1 MTVPGHCTRLPE
13 APATAPSASAARPA
27 PLGTGPRPAAAKAGI
42 RPKAAAHRVPAQRV
56 PRPARPAAA
65 TRGDSASGG
74 GPADGAAPRARLAT
88 AAQAP
93 APQRTAPELKS
104 PSRGASHGQH
114 LTYASF
120 ASYVKERGPV
130 LLRTARS
137 LTSNVN
143 DAEDLLQTALTKT
156 YVAWERIED
165 HRALDGY
172 VRRALVNTRTSQWRK
187 RKVDEFVCEELPE
200 PENAPLEDPA
210 EQQVLRDAM
219 WGAIMKLPDRQRA
232 MVVLR
237 YYEDLSEVQT
247 AEVLGVSVGT
257 VKSAV
262 SRALGKLREDP
273 QLREDV

>member
-1 MTVPGHCTRLPE
+1 MTTPVCT
-13 APATAPSASAARPA
+13 SAS
-27 PLGTGPRPAAAKAGI
+27 
-42 RPKAAAHRVPAQRV
+42 
-56 PRPARPAAA
+56 
-65 TRGDSASGG
+65 
-74 GPADGAAPRARLAT
+74 T
-88 AAQAP
+88 AASFSPYHPNSHPP
-93 APQRTAPELKS
+93 AHNAHPTHTTHQSQSHPHTPYKS
-104 PSRGASHGQH
+104 FS
-114 LTYASF
+114 
-120 ASYVKERGPV
+120 SYVRARGPV

-137 LTSNVN
+137 LTANPS

-156 YVAWERIED
+156 YVAWDRIED

-187 RKVDEFVCEELPE
+187 RKVDEFACEELPE
-200 PENAPLEDPA
+200 PAGLPAPDPA
-210 EQQVLRDAM
+210 EKQVLHDAM
-219 WGAIMKLPDRQRA
+219 WRAVMKLPDRQRA

-273 QLREDV
+273 ELVPVR

>member
-1 MTVPGHCTRLPE
+1 MTAPVCTS
-13 APATAPSASAARPA
+13 ASNAATATAPAMAMATASTPVPASAAA
-27 PLGTGPRPAAAKAGI
+27 
-42 RPKAAAHRVPAQRV
+42 
-56 PRPARPAAA
+56 
-65 TRGDSASGG
+65 
-74 GPADGAAPRARLAT
+74 LAT
-88 AAQAP
+88 AVTRAQTFP
-93 APQRTAPELKS
+93 Y
-104 PSRGASHGQH
+104 PSFS
-114 LTYASF
+114 
-120 ASYVKERGPV
+120 SYVEARQPV

-137 LTSNVN
+137 LTANPS

-187 RKVDEFVCEELPE
+187 RKVDEFACDELPE
-200 PENAPLEDPA
+200 PEPLSGADDPA
-210 EQQVLRDAM
+210 ERQALHDAM
-219 WGAIMKLPDRQRA
+219 WRAIMKLPARQRA

-237 YYEDLSEVQT
+237 YYEDLSEART

-273 QLREDV
+273 ELGFVRS

>member
-1 MTVPGHCTRLPE
+1 MTTPVCT
-13 APATAPSASAARPA
+13 SAS
-27 PLGTGPRPAAAKAGI
+27 
-42 RPKAAAHRVPAQRV
+42 KAATGHAGHTANPGR
-56 PRPARPAAA
+56 
-65 TRGDSASGG
+65 SAFTGY
-74 GPADGAAPRARLAT
+74 
-88 AAQAP
+88 
-93 APQRTAPELKS
+93 
-104 PSRGASHGQH
+104 PSFS
-114 LTYASF
+114 
-120 ASYVKERGPV
+120 SYVRARGPV

-137 LTSNVN
+137 LTANPS

-187 RKVDEFVCEELPE
+187 RKVDEFACEELPE
-200 PENAPLEDPA
+200 PSTSSVAPAPDPA
-210 EQQVLRDAM
+210 ERQVLHDAM
-219 WGAIMKLPDRQRA
+219 WRAIMKLPERQRA

-273 QLREDV
+273 ELTPVR

>member
-1 MTVPGHCTRLPE
+1 MTTPVCTS
-13 APATAPSASAARPA
+13 ASKAAVPATQ
-27 PLGTGPRPAAAKAGI
+27 T
-42 RPKAAAHRVPAQRV
+42 
-56 PRPARPAAA
+56 
-65 TRGDSASGG
+65 
-74 GPADGAAPRARLAT
+74 LAY
-88 AAQAP
+88 P
-93 APQRTAPELKS
+93 
-104 PSRGASHGQH
+104 
-114 LTYASF
+114 SF
-120 ASYVKERGPV
+120 ASYVKARQTV

-137 LTSNVN
+137 LTANPS

-172 VRRALVNTRTSQWRK
+172 VRRALLNTRTSQWRK
-187 RKVDEFVCEELPE
+187 RKVDEFATDEIPE
-200 PENAPLEDPA
+200 PECVPGEDDPA
-210 EQQVLRDAM
+210 EQQALHDAM
-219 WGAIMKLPDRQRA
+219 WRAIMKLPARQRA

-273 QLREDV
+273 ELVLAR

>member
-1 MTVPGHCTRLPE
+1 MTTPVCT
-13 APATAPSASAARPA
+13 SASTAAV
-27 PLGTGPRPAAAKAGI
+27 PAAPTLAY
-42 RPKAAAHRVPAQRV
+42 PSVTSYV
-56 PRPARPAAA
+56 
-65 TRGDSASGG
+65 
-74 GPADGAAPRARLAT
+74 RAR
-88 AAQAP
+88 QP
-93 APQRTAPELKS
+93 M
-104 PSRGASHGQH
+104 
-114 LTYASF
+114 
-120 ASYVKERGPV
+120 

-137 LTSNVN
+137 LTANPS

-172 VRRALVNTRTSQWRK
+172 VRRALLNTRTSQWRK
-187 RKVDEFVCEELPE
+187 RKVDEFTCDELPE
-200 PENAPLEDPA
+200 PEPALGAADPA
-210 EQQVLRDAM
+210 EQQALHDAM
-219 WGAIMKLPDRQRA
+219 WRAITKLPARQRA

-273 QLREDV
+273 ELAPVR